1 MCGKYSYIVSLIL
14 FSVHTIYA
22 NSLKIKRKGR
32 TIITAFD
39 ENTNRTRI
47 SIPLPCACIKTP
59 QKYAVFT
66 NRKVKSGRL
75 KLKDNDRMIKFS
87 LQDLEH
93 IKKGC
98 ETGKKVPRKLNRLIR
113 KRKRKTRLSKRRRQ
127 KIGDTVR
134 H

>member
-1 MCGKYSYIVSLIL
+1 MYV
-14 FSVHTIYA
+14 
-22 NSLKIKRKGR
+22 NSRKIKQKRR

-47 SIPLPCACIKTP
+47 SIPFPCSCIQAP

-66 NRKVKSGRL
+66 NRKVKAGRL
-75 KLKDNDRMIKFS
+75 KIKDNDRMIKFS
-87 LQDLEH
+87 LQDLEN

-98 ETGKKVPRKLNRLIR
+98 ETGKKVPKRLNRLIR
-113 KRKRKTRLSKRRRQ
+113 KNKGKTSLSQRRRR
-127 KIGDTVR
+127 KMRDTVR